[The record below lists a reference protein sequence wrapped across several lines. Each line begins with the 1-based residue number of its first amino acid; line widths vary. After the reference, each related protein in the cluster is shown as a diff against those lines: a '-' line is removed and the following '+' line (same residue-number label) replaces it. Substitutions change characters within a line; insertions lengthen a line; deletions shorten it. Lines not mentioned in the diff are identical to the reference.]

1 VGKARN
7 LMRHGVAALLNAC
20 DDDVSYGLN
29 PAGVIAMVNAA
40 LATEDETEITS
51 VQGQLAAWNERGC
64 SQDAHC
70 NPIEPED
77 GPSGASG
84 FSPSD
89 PTTIPDESR
98 STGDQ
103 TLLQSELAVPRE
115 FSVRG
120 VPNPA
125 GTSASI
131 RYAIPTDS
139 KVTVEI
145 LDVQGRLITKLL
157 DQHMPAGSHTVA
169 WSGDGAPAGVY
180 FCKVQ
185 CCDGK
190 ETISKVIKVQ

>member
-1 VGKARN
+1 
-7 LMRHGVAALLNAC
+7 LLNAC
-20 DDDVSYGLN
+20 DGDVNYGMD
-29 PAGVIAMVNAA
+29 PQGVIDMVDAA
-40 LATEDETEITS
+40 LATEDPDEITS
-51 VQGQLAAWNERGC
+51 VKNQLAAWNERGC

-77 GPSGASG
+77 GPGGTTG
-84 FSPSD
+84 FAPSD
-89 PTTIPDESR
+89 PTTIPE
-98 STGDQ
+98 TP
-103 TLLQSELAVPRE
+103 LLQSELAAPRE
-115 FSVRG
+115 FSVMG

-131 RYAIPTDS
+131 RYAIPMES
-139 KVTVEI
+139 RVTVEI
-145 LDVQGRLITKLL
+145 LDVQGRLVSKLL
-157 DQHMPAGSHTVA
+157 DQQMPAGSHTVA